1 MCTQR
6 RTAGASP
13 LLPQFP
19 ADRPIWAKRVR
30 AGARAG
36 RCRSPPSRPQ
46 PLKEATSQRAFT
58 TERHGGHMVAPP
70 TCAVVTRYL
79 FHGHAVVI
87 CQIALWS
94 RGVHVVTRSSFHG
107 HAVVICHMVARWS
120 RGLHSM
126 VTRRSHDREMLL
138 CVPPVP
144 FRCDDDLMSSVRDA
158 YRLRASAPRTL
169 PRRLSSMRRLSSLC
183 QFSCPGAASPGPQ
196 GGSRAVR
203 AGRGPTTVLARG
215 SAECGCSHRTGGGS
229 GRLLHP

>member
-1 MCTQR
+1 
-6 RTAGASP
+6 
-13 LLPQFP
+13 
-19 ADRPIWAKRVR
+19 
-30 AGARAG
+30 
-36 RCRSPPSRPQ
+36 
-46 PLKEATSQRAFT
+46 
-58 TERHGGHMVAPP
+58 MVAPP
-70 TCAVVTRYL
+70 TCAAVARY
-79 FHGHAVVI
+79 
-87 CQIALWS
+87 
-94 RGVHVVTRSSFHG
+94 SFHG
-107 HAVVICHMVARWS
+107 RAVVICHMVALWS

-203 AGRGPTTVLARG
+203 AERGPTTVLARG

>member
-13 LLPQFP
+13 LLPQCP
-19 ADRPIWAKRVR
+19 ADRPIGAKRVR

-144 FRCDDDLMSSVRDA
+144 FRRDDDLMSSVRDA
-158 YRLRASAPRTL
+158 FAPAARVRTENTAAPPFFDAPPFFPVPIFL
-169 PRRLSSMRRLSSLC
+169 PRCRLAWTARRI
-183 QFSCPGAASPGPQ
+183 P
-196 GGSRAVR
+196 GGSNGTRANDYS
-203 AGRGPTTVLARG
+203 G
-215 SAECGCSHRTGGGS
+215 SRISRM
-229 GRLLHP
+229 RMQP